1 MTSTN
6 TSTEINESDAGSNQ
20 GTVYGYIESQGNEKL
35 FKFIRFDSLENPRLI
50 TMVKLLVYLYSLGV
64 AELREST
71 KR

>member
-20 GTVYGYIESQGNEKL
+20 DTVYGYIESQGNEKL
-35 FKFIRFDSLENPRLI
+35 FKFIRFDLLENPRLI
-50 TMVKLLVYLYSLGV
+50 TMVKLLD
-64 AELREST
+64 ST